1 MAIPVT
7 AEIRGFAG
15 IHVPA
20 KFHVFAGILYRD
32 YTLNL
37 VIFLRTINNETT
49 QITNQN
55 RSKKLL
61 YLTNPLQIQ
70 NQYKCVPNNMTIY

>member
-20 KFHVFAGILYRD
+20 KFHFFTGILYRD

-37 VIFLRTINNETT
+37 VIKFKFFNKNLIKKKK
-49 QITNQN
+49 N
-55 RSKKLL
+55 R
-61 YLTNPLQIQ
+61 IQ
-70 NQYKCVPNNMTIY
+70 AKSRNFSSHNKQ